1 MSKPDVVYE
10 IFPAIGIAR
19 VGNAPT
25 AFYIGPEQAG
35 GLPILPDEPARA
47 FSPSDFRDSEGRV
60 RRQAARFR
68 IWCRAPGAESE
79 EVTLDTADIR
89 EIRWTVHLANKKAS
103 WYRFETLKGQHGYGP
118 NHPLRNAE
126 WQSAEERRQ
135 LIIDPGPRS
144 IAGRGA
150 GGAEAPVEFSR
161 ATTPAGYQGGNFPP
175 ATLKPHAIETLG
187 ALRTDGSG
195 RLLVLGGLG
204 RSGSIHEPPA
214 LADYANNDGWWDD
227 IADGFVRATVQ
238 LANGEVIEAKPAWV
252 LVAPPAYAPQI
263 GNLVNLYDTMFDTAV
278 RHLDARPDI
287 HQHGLWNVGPKGYRP
302 RFETEIKPIFE
313 GGAGYP
319 WVVAIPRAPHSFDY
333 AKLADRSPNL
343 GETRK
348 FFLSILRGP
357 GEENTIDSHI
367 SAISMMPILVGDD
380 ALGAEQDAGA
390 LLATSKYLR
399 LTDTQYFFLQQ
410 WAAGHFEPGG
420 APETHPGQALT
431 RAVLENCVGGTFSP
445 GIETSWIA
453 RDPEIYAEPFRI
465 RLRSPMPEPLSLG
478 FDPAAGLEPGD
489 LTRYLAVPWQADFN
503 DCSTEKIRGRIMWW
517 WPAQRPISVYLPAGG
532 KTGDVTMPGG
542 SVGPQL
548 PWIGSDDDPTARDYF
563 AFADH
568 LEMVRNW
575 DKLGFVLD
583 VGKPGDPRFVEV
595 ARTLSRAASKGK

>member
-1 MSKPDVVYE
+1 MSMPAAYE

-19 VGNAPT
+19 VGNAPA

-47 FSPSDFRDSEGRV
+47 FSAGDFRDSEGRL
-60 RRQAARFR
+60 RRQAARFS
-68 IWCRAPGAESE
+68 IWRQAPGAEAE
-79 EVTLDTADIR
+79 EVTLDTVDIR

-126 WQSAEERRQ
+126 WQSVEDRRR

-144 IAGRGA
+144 IAGRAA
-150 GGAEAPVEFSR
+150 GGAEALVEFSR
-161 ATTPAGYQGGNFPP
+161 ATIPADYEGGNFPP

-187 ALRTDGSG
+187 ALRTDDSG
-195 RLLVLGGLG
+195 RLLVLGGFG
-204 RSGSIHEPPA
+204 HSGSIHEPPA

-227 IADGFVRATVQ
+227 ISDGFVRATIQ

-252 LVAPPAYAPQI
+252 LVAPPAYAPQSV
-263 GNLVNLYDTMFDTAV
+263 NLVTLYDTIFDTAV
-278 RHLDARPDI
+278 RHLGARPDI
-287 HQHGLWNVGPKGYRP
+287 HQHGLWKAGPKGYRP
-302 RFETEIKPIFE
+302 RFETEVKPIFE
-313 GGAGYP
+313 RGAGYP

-333 AKLADRSPNL
+333 AKLADPGPGLS
-343 GETRK
+343 ETRK

-357 GEENTIDSHI
+357 GEENAINSHV
-367 SAISMMPILVGDD
+367 SAISMMPLLVGDD
-380 ALGAEQDAGA
+380 AIGAEQDAGA

-410 WAAGHFEPGG
+410 WAAGYFEPGS

-431 RAVLENCVGGTFSP
+431 RAVLENCVGGTYSP

-453 RDPEIYAEPFRI
+453 RDPAIYIEPFRI
-465 RLRSPMPEPLSLG
+465 RPRLPTPQTLTLG
-478 FDPAAGLEPGD
+478 FDPAVGLEPGD
-489 LTRYLAVPWQADFN
+489 LTRYLAVPWQADIN
-503 DCSTEKIRGRIMWW
+503 DCSTEKVRGRIMWW
-517 WPAQRPISVYLPAGG
+517 WPAQRPISVYLQADS
-532 KTGDVTMPGG
+532 KTGAATMSTSGL
-542 SVGPQL
+542 GPQV

-568 LEMVRNW
+568 REMVQNW

-595 ARTLSRAASKGK
+595 ARTLPRTSLKGK